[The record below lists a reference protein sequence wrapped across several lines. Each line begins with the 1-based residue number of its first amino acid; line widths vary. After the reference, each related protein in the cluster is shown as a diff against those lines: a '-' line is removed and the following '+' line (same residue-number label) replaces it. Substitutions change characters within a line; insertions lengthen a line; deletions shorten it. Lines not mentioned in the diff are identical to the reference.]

1 MFNLVGNFIVTPV
14 MEKKEVKEIFY
25 YFGLVTQIGLTMV
38 GSILVGFAVGYYLD
52 KYLNLGKLILVF
64 FIFIGIGA
72 GFFNA
77 YKLIM
82 SKEKK

>member
-1 MFNLVGNFIVTPV
+1 
-14 MEKKEVKEIFY
+14 MENKEIREILY
-25 YFGLVTQIGLTMV
+25 YFGLVTQVGFTMV
-38 GSILVGFAVGYYLD
+38 GSILVGFGIGYCLD
-52 KYLNLGKLILVF
+52 KYFKLGKLILVF

-72 GFFNA
+72 GFYNA